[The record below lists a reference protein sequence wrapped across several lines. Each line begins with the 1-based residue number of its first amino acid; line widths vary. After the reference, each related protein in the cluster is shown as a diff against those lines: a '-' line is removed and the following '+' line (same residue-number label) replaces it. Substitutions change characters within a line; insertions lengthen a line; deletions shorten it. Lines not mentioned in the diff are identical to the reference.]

1 MEAGIKGFWWS
12 YPAICQLLDDV
23 GIAEDDIFTPW
34 STSGFWAPR
43 SNGTRAELINH
54 APVFSKLP
62 RLPTPLG
69 QMLGTADA
77 FTTLS
82 LADRLSVVG
91 IMAALVD
98 VDSSPSRR
106 AALDKMSAR
115 ELFVRLGV
123 TEAVYRDFLCP
134 TLQVAVFA
142 PPEDL
147 SAAET
152 LKLLNFYALQHQESF
167 DVRWC
172 RGSVAEKIFAPLVSR
187 LTSRGADC
195 RFGTAAARVDVDA
208 GRATRVHTADGAT
221 LDADAVVFAVG
232 IKGMKNLVAASPGLA
247 ALPEFRAINTLRTV
261 DCISAR
267 LFFDAPTPTR
277 FPCNVLAGFD
287 GPNVGGTF
295 FNLNALQDDFKVPG
309 AEGVIHAD
317 WYGAAELMPLSD
329 AALVD
334 RALANLRACEPG
346 FKYRTLV
353 DSAVARAR
361 GAVTHFSPGSLA
373 SRPRQSTSLANA
385 FFAGDYV
392 KDVDTVADGL
402 SQERA
407 LVTGLI
413 AAGLACEAAG
423 VGRAPTIATPEPDEP
438 HIAAAKKAAKAVRG
452 VTEAWGVRGPWLQ

>member
-12 YPAICQLLDDV
+12 YPAINQLLQEV
-23 GIAEDDIFTPW
+23 GINESDVFTPW

-43 SNGTRAELINH
+43 AGGPAELINQ

-69 QMLGTADA
+69 QMVGTAGA

-82 LADRLSVVG
+82 LADRLSVIG
-91 IMAALVD
+91 SMAALVD
-98 VDSSPSRR
+98 VDSSPERR

-142 PPEDL
+142 PPEQL

-172 RGSVAEKIFAPLVSR
+172 RGSVADKIFAPLVKS
-187 LTSRGADC
+187 LTERGAQC
-195 RFGTAAARVDVDA
+195 RFGTAAARVDVD
-208 GRATRVHTADGAT
+208 GDRATRVITADG
-221 LDADAVVFAVG
+221 DAIEADTIIFAVG
-232 IKGMKNLVAASPGLA
+232 IKGMQALVSASPGLA
-247 ALPEFRAINTLRTV
+247 ARPEFRAINTLRTI

-287 GPNVGGTF
+287 GANVGGTF
-295 FNLNALQDDFKVPG
+295 FNLNALQDDFKAPN
-309 AEGVIHAD
+309 AEGVVHLD
-317 WYGAAELMPLSD
+317 WYGASELIQLSD
-329 AALVD
+329 DQLVE
-334 RALANLRACEPG
+334 RAVTNLIACEPG

-361 GAVTHFSPGSLA
+361 GAVTHFSPGSLEA
-373 SRPRQSTSLANA
+373 RPTQTTSLANA
-385 FFAGDYV
+385 FIAGDYV
-392 KDVDTVADGL
+392 KDVDTIADGL

-413 AAGLACEAAG
+413 AAGLACDAVG
-423 VGRAPTIATPEPDEP
+423 VGRRPTIPQPEPDEP
-438 HIAAAKKAAKAVRG
+438 HIAAAKRAAKTVRG
-452 VTEAWGVRGPWLQ
+452 AVGKLGLRGPWLQ